1 MNKQIIL
8 VCFITLMRDMGT
20 FVVAPFVILYLRSE
34 GISLVTIG
42 ILYSLRGTFDVFFSL
57 PIGHLSDK
65 WGRKPWIISSS
76 LSAITAYALFIVS
89 HSPLQFVIVFIFWNF
104 SDLFWNY
111 SVPMYLH
118 DMVENTGRGDALAK
132 MSVMTTIANVVAPA
146 PAGFLAEIYG
156 VGILFKVALI
166 FEIIIIGTVMYWM
179 RSGLKEI
186 DIHDDSLE
194 KKFDVKRILQQIRG
208 SIFYFAVAMIF
219 MSFAWALLEIATPLF
234 LKEELGIS
242 YLGFGTIMSLTGI
255 IGAVAKIAVGRF
267 TDVHGRKAALLCSTF
282 CASMCMVAVGFVT
295 SELQYVVTRGTG
307 LIFGALMWIVWMA
320 SFHDTVK
327 EKRATLSA
335 LIDMLSG
342 VTFALGS
349 FSAGFLIDI
358 VSARRTFFL
367 IGAIYLLTGFVFSRI
382 KEVKS

>member
-1 MNKQIIL
+1 
-8 VCFITLMRDMGT
+8 MRDFGT

-34 GISLVTIG
+34 GMSLATIG

-76 LSAITAYALFIVS
+76 LSAITAYVLFIVS
-89 HSPLQFVIVFIFWNF
+89 HSPLQFVIVFVFWNF

-118 DMVENTGRGDALAK
+118 DIVENTGRGDALAK

-146 PAGFLAEIYG
+146 PAGFLAEVYG
-156 VGILFKVALI
+156 VGILFKVALA
-166 FEIIIIGTVMYWM
+166 FEVVIIGTVIYWM
-179 RSGLKEI
+179 RAGLKELT
-186 DIHDDSLE
+186 IHQDHEKSYQSLE
-194 KKFDVKRILQQIRG
+194 EKFDIKGILQQVRG
-208 SIFYFAVAMIF
+208 KIFYFALAMIF
-219 MSFAWALLEIATPLF
+219 MSFAWAVLEIATPLF

-242 YLGFGTIMSLTGI
+242 YLGFGTVMSATGI

-267 TDVHGRKAALLCSTF
+267 TDVHGRRPALLYSTF
-282 CASMCMVAVGFVT
+282 CASMCMVAVGFAA
-295 SELQYVVTRGTG
+295 SELQYIITRGTG

-342 VTFALGS
+342 ITFALGS
-349 FSAGFLIDI
+349 FSAGFLMSV
-358 VSARRTFFL
+358 VSARKCFFL
-367 IGAIYLLTGFVFSRI
+367 IGAIYLFTVFIFSRI
-382 KEVKS
+382 KEVTS

>member
-1 MNKQIIL
+1 
-8 VCFITLMRDMGT
+8 MGT

-89 HSPLQFVIVFIFWNF
+89 HSPLQFVIVFVFWNF

-156 VGILFKVALI
+156 VGILFKVALT
-166 FEIIIIGTVMYWM
+166 FEVIIIGTVMYWM

-194 KKFDVKRILQQIRG
+194 KKFDVKRIFQQIRG

-267 TDVHGRKAALLCSTF
+267 TDV
-282 CASMCMVAVGFVT
+282 
-295 SELQYVVTRGTG
+295 
-307 LIFGALMWIVWMA
+307 
-320 SFHDTVK
+320 
-327 EKRATLSA
+327 
-335 LIDMLSG
+335 
-342 VTFALGS
+342 
-349 FSAGFLIDI
+349 
-358 VSARRTFFL
+358 
-367 IGAIYLLTGFVFSRI
+367 
-382 KEVKS
+382 